1 MLHEMELSDNTKK
14 NGDLKNGRQILSICE
29 CMFMSTTFLSSETI
43 SNWNVTC
50 AIELPMF
57 SHRVCM
63 SNFERGISWLP
74 NQSNAN
80 RLPPVSN
87 NTQTYI
93 ENVKQNKLSK
103 MDLIERFSVNVL
115 LGEHS
120 WQHYGQPQ
128 TQVNKPSKKKKNE
141 IQANSKRLH

>member
-1 MLHEMELSDNTKK
+1 MKWNCPITRKKMVIWKMAVKYCQFVNVCLCQLHSCRQKRFPIEMLLAQLSCQCSLIEFVCPTL
-14 NGDLKNGRQILSICE
+14 NGAYRDCRINRTRIDCRQCP
-29 CMFMSTTFLSSETI
+29 T
-43 SNWNVTC
+43 V
-50 AIELPMF
+50 
-57 SHRVCM
+57 HK
-63 SNFERGISWLP
+63 
-74 NQSNAN
+74 
-80 RLPPVSN
+80 
-87 NTQTYI
+87 TYI